1 MSHHEK
7 YDPKL
12 LALLWKLDYEQLVMA
27 PGKVDGCGL
36 AEARFV
42 LQAKV
47 ALETRSLIRSTF
59 WMAVGTF
66 VLAVATIAVAV
77 ITYIMHGA

>member
-1 MSHHEK
+1 MSNHEK
-7 YDPKL
+7 HDPKL

-27 PGKVDGCGL
+27 PGEVDGCGFT
-36 AEARFV
+36 EARFV

-66 VLAVATIAVAV
+66 VLAVATIAVALIAY
-77 ITYIMHGA
+77 ITHGA